1 MEGLMC
7 LLVVIGIIGLIISGC
22 VIVYNK
28 IKGNKIESN
37 LWKLLIAF
45 GLSFVVGICFYPIDD
60 TEVEDKNTTTQE
72 EQVEDEDSYSDPSD
86 NKVEDNTEDE
96 EVVKEPKEEIEE
108 PKDTTED
115 ENIDGYVNDNPD
127 PSYNDMS
134 VVDETVESILH
145 SNYNSSS
152 YDVALRNDNGEVKI
166 VIIAK
171 DINLSGVS
179 EAEKEYA
186 MSQSNIIGTYD
197 DLAETVKNV
206 YKEAGFDVSVTI
218 GLFDVNVEE
227 IYIANAY

>member
-7 LLVVIGIIGLIISGC
+7 LLVVIGVIGLIISGC

-45 GLSFVVGICFYPIDD
+45 GLSFVIGICFYPIDD
-60 TEVEDKNTTTQE
+60 TEVEDKDITTQE
-72 EQVEDEDSYSDPSD
+72 EQVEDEDSQDS
-86 NKVEDNTEDE
+86 KVEDNTEDE
-96 EVVKEPKEEIEE
+96 EVVEEPKEETEE

-145 SNYNSSS
+145 SNYSSNS

>member
-45 GLSFVVGICFYPIDD
+45 GLSFVIGICFYPIDD

-72 EQVEDEDSYSDPSD
+72 EQVEDEDSQDS
-86 NKVEDNTEDE
+86 KVEDNTEDE
-96 EVVKEPKEEIEE
+96 EVVEEPKEETEE

>member
-1 MEGLMC
+1 MESLMC

-45 GLSFVVGICFYPIDD
+45 GLSFVIGICFFPIDD
-60 TEVEDKNTTTQE
+60 TEVEDKDITTQE
-72 EQVEDEDSYSDPSD
+72 EQVEDEDSQDS
-86 NKVEDNTEDE
+86 KVEDNTEDK
-96 EVVKEPKEEIEE
+96 EVVEEPKEETEE
-108 PKDTTED
+108 SKDTTED

-186 MSQSNIIGTYD
+186 MSQANIIGTYD
-197 DLAETVKNV
+197 NLAETVKNV

>member
-1 MEGLMC
+1 MEGLMS
-7 LLVVIGIIGLIISGC
+7 LLVVVGIIGLIISGS
-22 VIVYNK
+22 IMVYNK

-45 GLSFVVGICFYPIDD
+45 GLSFVIGICFYPIDD
-60 TEVEDKNTTTQE
+60 TEVEDKDITTQE
-72 EQVEDEDSYSDPSD
+72 EQVEDEDSQDS
-86 NKVEDNTEDE
+86 KVEDNTEDE
-96 EVVKEPKEEIEE
+96 EVVEEPKEETEE

-145 SNYNSSS
+145 SNYSSNS

>member
-22 VIVYNK
+22 IIVYNK

-45 GLSFVVGICFYPIDD
+45 GLSFVIGICFYPIDD

-72 EQVEDEDSYSDPSD
+72 EQVEDEDSQDS
-86 NKVEDNTEDE
+86 KVEDNTEDE
-96 EVVKEPKEEIEE
+96 EVVEEPKEETEE

-145 SNYNSSS
+145 SNYSSNS

-227 IYIANAY
+227 IYITHAY

>member
-45 GLSFVVGICFYPIDD
+45 GLSFVIGICFYPIDD
-60 TEVEDKNTTTQE
+60 TEVEDKDITTQE
-72 EQVEDEDSYSDPSD
+72 EQVEDEDSQDS
-86 NKVEDNTEDE
+86 KVEDNTEDE
-96 EVVKEPKEEIEE
+96 EVVEEPKEETEE

-145 SNYNSSS
+145 SNYSSNS

-179 EAEKEYA
+179 EVEKEYA

>member
-1 MEGLMC
+1 MESLML
-7 LLVVIGIIGLIISGC
+7 LLVVIGIIGLIISGS

-60 TEVEDKNTTTQE
+60 TEVEDKDITTQE
-72 EQVEDEDSYSDPSD
+72 EQVEDKDSYSDPSD

-96 EVVKEPKEEIEE
+96 EVVEEPKEETEE

-134 VVDETVESILH
+134 VVDEKVKSVLY

-186 MSQSNIIGTYD
+186 MSQANIIGTYD
-197 DLAETVKNV
+197 NLAETVKNV

>member
-1 MEGLMC
+1 MKGLMC

-60 TEVEDKNTTTQE
+60 TEVEDKNTITQE

-96 EVVKEPKEEIEE
+96 EVIKEPKEEIEE

-186 MSQSNIIGTYD
+186 MSQANIIGTYD
-197 DLAETVKNV
+197 NLAETVKNV

>member
-45 GLSFVVGICFYPIDD
+45 GLSFVIGICFYPIDD
-60 TEVEDKNTTTQE
+60 TEVEDKDITTQE
-72 EQVEDEDSYSDPSD
+72 EQVEDEDSQDS
-86 NKVEDNTEDE
+86 KVEDNTEDE
-96 EVVKEPKEEIEE
+96 EVVEEPKKETEE

-145 SNYNSSS
+145 SNYSSNS

-206 YKEAGFDVSVTI
+206 YKEAGFDVSVKI

>member
-45 GLSFVVGICFYPIDD
+45 GLSFVIGICFYPIDD
-60 TEVEDKNTTTQE
+60 TEVEDKDITTQE
-72 EQVEDEDSYSDPSD
+72 EQVEDEDSQDS
-86 NKVEDNTEDE
+86 KVEDNTEDE
-96 EVVKEPKEEIEE
+96 EVVEEPKKETEE

-145 SNYNSSS
+145 SNYSSNS

>member
-45 GLSFVVGICFYPIDD
+45 GLSFVIGICFYPIDD
-60 TEVEDKNTTTQE
+60 TEVEDKDITTQE
-72 EQVEDEDSYSDPSD
+72 EQVEDEDSQDS
-86 NKVEDNTEDE
+86 KVEDNTEDE
-96 EVVKEPKEEIEE
+96 EVVEEPKEETEE

-145 SNYNSSS
+145 SNYSSNS

-218 GLFDVNVEE
+218 GLFDVNVED

>member
-1 MEGLMC
+1 MESLMC

-45 GLSFVVGICFYPIDD
+45 GLSFVIGICFYPIDD
-60 TEVEDKNTTTQE
+60 TEVEDKDITTQE
-72 EQVEDEDSYSDPSD
+72 EQVEDEDSQDS
-86 NKVEDNTEDE
+86 KVEDNTEDE
-96 EVVKEPKEEIEE
+96 EVVEEPKEETEE

-145 SNYNSSS
+145 SNYSSNS

>member
-45 GLSFVVGICFYPIDD
+45 GLSFVIGICFYPIDD

-72 EQVEDEDSYSDPSD
+72 EQVEDEDSQDS
-86 NKVEDNTEDE
+86 KVEDNTEDK
-96 EVVKEPKEEIEE
+96 EVVEEPKEETEE

-186 MSQSNIIGTYD
+186 MSQANIIGTYD
-197 DLAETVKNV
+197 NLAETVKNV

-227 IYIANAY
+227 IYIAHAY

>member
-45 GLSFVVGICFYPIDD
+45 GLSFVIGICFYPIDD
-60 TEVEDKNTTTQE
+60 TEVEDKDTTTQE
-72 EQVEDEDSYSDPSD
+72 EQVEDEDSQDS
-86 NKVEDNTEDE
+86 KVEDNTEDE
-96 EVVKEPKEEIEE
+96 EVVEEPKEETEE

-145 SNYNSSS
+145 SNYSSNS

-186 MSQSNIIGTYD
+186 MSQANIIGTYD
-197 DLAETVKNV
+197 NLAETVKNV

>member
-1 MEGLMC
+1 MESLMS
-7 LLVVIGIIGLIISGC
+7 LLVVVGIIGLIISGS
-22 VIVYNK
+22 VMVYNK

-45 GLSFVVGICFYPIDD
+45 GLSFVIGICFYPIDD
-60 TEVEDKNTTTQE
+60 TEVEDKDTTTQE
-72 EQVEDEDSYSDPSD
+72 EQVEDEDSYSEPSD
-86 NKVEDNTEDE
+86 SKVEDNTEDK
-96 EVVKEPKEEIEE
+96 EVVEEPKEETEE
-108 PKDTTED
+108 SKDTTED

>member
-96 EVVKEPKEEIEE
+96 EVVKESKEEIEE

-186 MSQSNIIGTYD
+186 MSQANIIGTYD
-197 DLAETVKNV
+197 NLAETVKNV

>member
-45 GLSFVVGICFYPIDD
+45 GLSFVIGICFYPIDD
-60 TEVEDKNTTTQE
+60 TEVEDKDITTQE
-72 EQVEDEDSYSDPSD
+72 EQVEDEDSQDS
-86 NKVEDNTEDE
+86 KVEDNTEDE
-96 EVVKEPKEEIEE
+96 EVVEEPKEETEE

-115 ENIDGYVNDNPD
+115 ENIDGYVNDNPE

-145 SNYNSSS
+145 SNYSSNS

>member
-1 MEGLMC
+1 MEGLMS
-7 LLVVIGIIGLIISGC
+7 LLVVIGIIGLIISGS
-22 VIVYNK
+22 VMVYNK

-45 GLSFVVGICFYPIDD
+45 GLSFVIGICFYPIDD
-60 TEVEDKNTTTQE
+60 TEVEDKDITTQE
-72 EQVEDEDSYSDPSD
+72 EQVEDEDSQDS
-86 NKVEDNTEDE
+86 KVEDNTEDK
-96 EVVKEPKEEIEE
+96 EVVEEPKEETEE
-108 PKDTTED
+108 SKDTTED

-186 MSQSNIIGTYD
+186 MSQANIIGTYD
-197 DLAETVKNV
+197 NLAETVKNV

>member
-7 LLVVIGIIGLIISGC
+7 LLVVVGIIGLIISGS
-22 VIVYNK
+22 VMVYNK

-45 GLSFVVGICFYPIDD
+45 GLSFVIGICFYPIDD

-72 EQVEDEDSYSDPSD
+72 EQVEDEDSYSESSD
-86 NKVEDNTEDE
+86 SKVEDNTEDE
-96 EVVKEPKEEIEE
+96 EVVEEPKEETEE

-134 VVDETVESILH
+134 VVDEKVKSVLY
-145 SNYNSSS
+145 SNYSSNS

-186 MSQSNIIGTYD
+186 MSQANIIGTYD
-197 DLAETVKNV
+197 NLAETVKDV

>member
-22 VIVYNK
+22 IIVYNK

-45 GLSFVVGICFYPIDD
+45 GLSFVIGICFYPIDD
-60 TEVEDKNTTTQE
+60 TEVEDKDITTQE
-72 EQVEDEDSYSDPSD
+72 EQVEDEDSQDS
-86 NKVEDNTEDE
+86 KVEDNTEDE
-96 EVVKEPKEEIEE
+96 EVVEEPKEETEE

-145 SNYNSSS
+145 SNYSSNS

>member
-22 VIVYNK
+22 IIVYNK

-45 GLSFVVGICFYPIDD
+45 GLSFVIGICFYPIDD

-72 EQVEDEDSYSDPSD
+72 EQVEDEDSQDS
-86 NKVEDNTEDE
+86 KVEDNTEDE
-96 EVVKEPKEEIEE
+96 EVVEEPKEETEE

-145 SNYNSSS
+145 SNYSSNS

-197 DLAETVKNV
+197 NLAETVKNV

>member
-45 GLSFVVGICFYPIDD
+45 GLSFVIGICFYPIDD
-60 TEVEDKNTTTQE
+60 TEVEDKDITTQE
-72 EQVEDEDSYSDPSD
+72 EQVEDEDSQDS
-86 NKVEDNTEDE
+86 KVEDNTEDK
-96 EVVKEPKEEIEE
+96 EVVEEPKEETEE
-108 PKDTTED
+108 SKDTTED

-145 SNYNSSS
+145 SNYSSNS

>member
-45 GLSFVVGICFYPIDD
+45 GLSFVIGICFYPIDD
-60 TEVEDKNTTTQE
+60 TEVEDKDITTQE
-72 EQVEDEDSYSDPSD
+72 EQVEDEDSQDS
-86 NKVEDNTEDE
+86 KVEDNTEDE
-96 EVVKEPKEEIEE
+96 EVVEEPKEETEE

-145 SNYNSSS
+145 SNYSSNS

-218 GLFDVNVEE
+218 GLFEVNVEE

>member
-1 MEGLMC
+1 MEGLMS
-7 LLVVIGIIGLIISGC
+7 LLVVIGIIGLIISGS
-22 VIVYNK
+22 VMVYNK

-45 GLSFVVGICFYPIDD
+45 GLSFVIGICFYPIDD

-72 EQVEDEDSYSDPSD
+72 EQVEDEDSYSESSD
-86 NKVEDNTEDE
+86 SKVEDNTEDE
-96 EVVKEPKEEIEE
+96 EVVEEPKEETEE

-134 VVDETVESILH
+134 VVDEKVKSVLY
-145 SNYNSSS
+145 SNYSSNS

-186 MSQSNIIGTYD
+186 MSQANIIGTYD
-197 DLAETVKNV
+197 NLAETVKDV

>member
-1 MEGLMC
+1 ME
-7 LLVVIGIIGLIISGC
+7 IINSIWIIVC
-22 VIVYNK
+22 NR
-28 IKGNKIESN
+28 N
-37 LWKLLIAF
+37 
-45 GLSFVVGICFYPIDD
+45 CFYPIDD
-60 TEVEDKNTTTQE
+60 TEVEDKDITTQE
-72 EQVEDEDSYSDPSD
+72 EQVEDEDSQDS
-86 NKVEDNTEDE
+86 KVEDNTEDE
-96 EVVKEPKEEIEE
+96 EVVEEPKEETEE

-145 SNYNSSS
+145 SNYSSNS

>member
-45 GLSFVVGICFYPIDD
+45 GLSFVIGICFYPIDD
-60 TEVEDKNTTTQE
+60 TEVEDKDITTQE
-72 EQVEDEDSYSDPSD
+72 EQVEDEDSQDS
-86 NKVEDNTEDE
+86 KVEDNTEDE
-96 EVVKEPKEEIEE
+96 EVVEEPKEETEE
-108 PKDTTED
+108 SKDTTED

>member
-45 GLSFVVGICFYPIDD
+45 GLSFVIGICFYPIDD
-60 TEVEDKNTTTQE
+60 TEVEDKDITTQE
-72 EQVEDEDSYSDPSD
+72 EQVEDEDSQDS
-86 NKVEDNTEDE
+86 KVEDNTEDE
-96 EVVKEPKEEIEE
+96 EVVEEPKEETEE

-145 SNYNSSS
+145 SNYSSNS

-197 DLAETVKNV
+197 NLAETVKNV
-206 YKEAGFDVSVTI
+206 YKEAGFDVSVKI

>member
-45 GLSFVVGICFYPIDD
+45 GLSFVIGICFYPIDD

-72 EQVEDEDSYSDPSD
+72 EQVEDEDSQDS
-86 NKVEDNTEDE
+86 KVEDNTEDE
-96 EVVKEPKEEIEE
+96 EVVEEPKEETEE

-145 SNYNSSS
+145 SNYSSNS

>member
-1 MEGLMC
+1 MESLMS
-7 LLVVIGIIGLIISGC
+7 LLVVVGIIGLIISGS
-22 VIVYNK
+22 VMVYNK

-45 GLSFVVGICFYPIDD
+45 GLSFVIGICFYPIDD
-60 TEVEDKNTTTQE
+60 TEVEDKDTTTQE
-72 EQVEDEDSYSDPSD
+72 EQVEDEDSYSEPSD
-86 NKVEDNTEDE
+86 SKVEDNTEDE
-96 EVVKEPKEEIEE
+96 EVVEEPKEETEE

>member
-45 GLSFVVGICFYPIDD
+45 GLSFVIGICFYPIDD
-60 TEVEDKNTTTQE
+60 TEVEDKDITTQE
-72 EQVEDEDSYSDPSD
+72 EQVEDEDSQDS
-86 NKVEDNTEDE
+86 KVEDNTEDK
-96 EVVKEPKEEIEE
+96 EVVEEPKEETEE

-197 DLAETVKNV
+197 NLAETVKNV

>member
-22 VIVYNK
+22 IIVYNK

-45 GLSFVVGICFYPIDD
+45 GLSFVIGICFYPIDD

-72 EQVEDEDSYSDPSD
+72 EQVEDEDSYSEPSD
-86 NKVEDNTEDE
+86 SKVEDNTEDE
-96 EVVKEPKEEIEE
+96 EVVEEPKEETEE

-145 SNYNSSS
+145 SNYSSNS

>member
-45 GLSFVVGICFYPIDD
+45 GLSFVIGICFYPIDD
-60 TEVEDKNTTTQE
+60 TEVEDKDITTQE
-72 EQVEDEDSYSDPSD
+72 EQVEDEDSQDS
-86 NKVEDNTEDE
+86 KVEDNTEDE
-96 EVVKEPKEEIEE
+96 EVVEEPKEETEE

>member
-7 LLVVIGIIGLIISGC
+7 LLVVVGIIGLIISGS
-22 VIVYNK
+22 VMVYNK

-45 GLSFVVGICFYPIDD
+45 GLSFVIGICFYPIDD
-60 TEVEDKNTTTQE
+60 TEVEDKDITTQE
-72 EQVEDEDSYSDPSD
+72 EQVEDEDSQDS
-86 NKVEDNTEDE
+86 KVEDNTEDE
-96 EVVKEPKEEIEE
+96 EVVEEPKEETEE

-145 SNYNSSS
+145 SNYSSNS

>member
-1 MEGLMC
+1 MEGLMS

-45 GLSFVVGICFYPIDD
+45 GLSFVIGICFYPIDD
-60 TEVEDKNTTTQE
+60 TEVEDKDITTQE
-72 EQVEDEDSYSDPSD
+72 EQVEDEDSQDS
-86 NKVEDNTEDE
+86 KVEDNTEDE
-96 EVVKEPKEEIEE
+96 EVVEEPKEETEE

-145 SNYNSSS
+145 SNYSSNS

>member
-45 GLSFVVGICFYPIDD
+45 GLSFVIGICFYPIDD
-60 TEVEDKNTTTQE
+60 TEVEDKDITTQE
-72 EQVEDEDSYSDPSD
+72 EQVEDEDSQDS
-86 NKVEDNTEDE
+86 KVEDNTEDE
-96 EVVKEPKEEIEE
+96 EVVEEPKEETEE
-108 PKDTTED
+108 SKDTTED

-186 MSQSNIIGTYD
+186 MSQANIIGTYD
-197 DLAETVKNV
+197 NLAETVKNV

>member
-1 MEGLMC
+1 MEGLMS
-7 LLVVIGIIGLIISGC
+7 LLVIVGIIGLIISGS
-22 VIVYNK
+22 VMMYNK

-45 GLSFVVGICFYPIDD
+45 GLSFVIGICFYPIDD

-72 EQVEDEDSYSDPSD
+72 EQVEDEDSQDS
-86 NKVEDNTEDE
+86 KVEDNTEDE
-96 EVVKEPKEEIEE
+96 EVVEEPKEETEE

-145 SNYNSSS
+145 SNYSSNS

-197 DLAETVKNV
+197 NLAETVKNV

>member
-45 GLSFVVGICFYPIDD
+45 GLSFVIGICFFPIDD

-72 EQVEDEDSYSDPSD
+72 EQVEDEDSQDS
-86 NKVEDNTEDE
+86 KVEDNTEDE
-96 EVVKEPKEEIEE
+96 EVVEEPKEETEE

-145 SNYNSSS
+145 SNYSSNS

>member
-1 MEGLMC
+1 MEGLMS
-7 LLVVIGIIGLIISGC
+7 LLVVVGIIGLIISGS
-22 VIVYNK
+22 IMVYNK

-45 GLSFVVGICFYPIDD
+45 GLSFVIGICFYPIDD

-72 EQVEDEDSYSDPSD
+72 EQVEDEDSQDS
-86 NKVEDNTEDE
+86 KVEDNTEDE
-96 EVVKEPKEEIEE
+96 EVVEEPKEETEE

-145 SNYNSSS
+145 SNYSSNS

>member
-45 GLSFVVGICFYPIDD
+45 GLSFVIGICFYPIDD

-96 EVVKEPKEEIEE
+96 EVVEEPKEETEE

-134 VVDETVESILH
+134 VVDEKVKSVLY

-197 DLAETVKNV
+197 NLAETVKNV

>member
-1 MEGLMC
+1 MEGLMS
-7 LLVVIGIIGLIISGC
+7 LLVVIGIIGLIISSC

-45 GLSFVVGICFYPIDD
+45 GLSFVIGICFYPIDD
-60 TEVEDKNTTTQE
+60 TEVEDKDITTQE
-72 EQVEDEDSYSDPSD
+72 EQVEDEDSQDS
-86 NKVEDNTEDE
+86 KVEDNTEDE
-96 EVVKEPKEEIEE
+96 EVVEESKEETEE

-145 SNYNSSS
+145 SNYSSNS

-186 MSQSNIIGTYD
+186 MSQANIIGTYD
-197 DLAETVKNV
+197 NLAETVKNV